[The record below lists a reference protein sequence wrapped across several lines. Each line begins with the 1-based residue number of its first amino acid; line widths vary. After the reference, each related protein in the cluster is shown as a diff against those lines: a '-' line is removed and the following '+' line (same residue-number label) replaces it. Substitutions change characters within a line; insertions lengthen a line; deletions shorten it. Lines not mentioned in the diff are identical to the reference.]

1 MIDVLE
7 RNGHLIIPTLLAL
20 VVLPL
25 ALTLLI
31 IGARSPYTHANL
43 TPGYDASYTRTDQ
56 AVAGQE
62 GLFTGMMSAVP
73 VSSDP
78 VERGRQLFVV
88 KGCASCHGL
97 DGRGGIV
104 GPPVGGTEADDL
116 RVKTQ
121 VGPGGMPA
129 FAPDA
134 LSDADLNAIAA
145 YLAAMSQ

>member
-1 MIDVLE
+1 MIDALE
-7 RNGHLIIPTLLAL
+7 RNSQFVVPTILAL

-31 IGARSPYTHANL
+31 VGARSPYTHANL
-43 TPGYDASYTRTDQ
+43 TPGYDAGYTRTDQ

-62 GLFTGMMSAVP
+62 EPFTGMMSAVP
-73 VSSDP
+73 LAADP

-88 KGCASCHGL
+88 KECASCHGL

-104 GPPVGGTEADDL
+104 GPPIAGTEADDL
-116 RVKTQ
+116 RDKTQ

-145 YLAAMSQ
+145 YLAAKSQ